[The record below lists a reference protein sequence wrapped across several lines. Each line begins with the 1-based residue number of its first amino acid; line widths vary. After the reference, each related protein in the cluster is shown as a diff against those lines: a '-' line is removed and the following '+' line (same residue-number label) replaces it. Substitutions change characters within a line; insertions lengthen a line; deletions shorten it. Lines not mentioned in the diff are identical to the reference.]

1 MLSAHFDMT
10 DVIRKCEAAPRGIER
25 RASDMLDTAG
35 EEVLTSLRGGEHWH
49 VRTGNTGRSF
59 NMVPTGRWSRSVQ
72 SASKIALFLQAGT
85 KAHAIWPKA
94 GHAFKGPVRAGQ
106 SRRTR
111 TDIGTHRVALRWY
124 VGGRAV
130 FASHV
135 NHPGTLPKFFQE
147 IESARLSVDIL
158 PRLGAPML
166 MTAMRD
172 CGFAP

>member
-1 MLSAHFDMT
+1 MLVSFDMS
-10 DVIRKCEAAPRGIER
+10 DVIRKCEAAPRAIER
-25 RASDMLDTAG
+25 NASEMLDEAG
-35 EEVLTSLRGGEHWH
+35 EEVLTSLRGGEHWT
-49 VRTGNTGRSF
+49 VRSGKTGGSFRMLSTG
-59 NMVPTGRWSRSVQ
+59 PWSRSVQ
-72 SASKIALFLQAGT
+72 SADKVALFLQAGT
-85 KAHAIWPKA
+85 KPHQIWPKA

-106 SRRTR
+106 SRRSR

-135 NHPGTLPKFFQE
+135 KHPGTRARYFVE
-147 IESARLSVDIL
+147 IESARLNLSIL

-166 MTAMRD
+166 ATSMRD